1 MSTPAAPAT
10 GDTGAQASDPSSVG
24 QEPSTQGD
32 PTTPQTPE
40 APPTPELANADP
52 AVTAHIARLENQL
65 AQARAEAGKTRI
77 TAKERAADEAR
88 TELAKQLMSVL
99 DPEGAATKQ
108 ATPEQLMEQLTAEQA
123 RARQTA
129 VELAVYR
136 AAATAGA
143 DPDALL
149 DSRSFAQA
157 VADLDPSDSAGIT
170 AAITAAVQANPRYAL
185 APAGPT
191 RGGTEFSAQPQT
203 VTREQFAGMTN
214 AQRVQLFQ
222 TDPDTYARLTGR

>member
-32 PTTPQTPE
+32 PTTPATPE
-40 APPTPELANADP
+40 APPAPEPVKPGEDP
-52 AVTAHIARLENQL
+52 TAAIARLQNEL
-65 AQARAEAGKTRI
+65 AKARAEAGKVRV
-77 TAKERAADEAR
+77 TAKERAAEEAR
-88 TELAKQLMSVL
+88 QSLAAQLMSVL
-99 DPEGAATKQ
+99 DPEGATTKA
-108 ATPEQLMEQLTAEQA
+108 ATPEQLQELLTAEQA

-149 DSRSFAQA
+149 DSRSFAAA

-203 VTREQFAGMTN
+203 ITAEQFAAMGN
-214 AQRVQLFQ
+214 AERVQLFQ
-222 TDPDTYARLTGR
+222 NDPDTYARLTGR